1 MCNSATEFGSRLR
14 RIRRAAGI
22 TQEQLANMVNIDAG
36 SISRYEKGAITPGLD
51 TAYALAVALD
61 VTLNDLLPTPAAGDA
76 V

>member
-1 MCNSATEFGSRLR
+1 
-14 RIRRAAGI
+14 
-22 TQEQLANMVNIDAG
+22 MVNIDAG